1 MCVQRKREREK
12 EDESVRERRRAK
24 SRFDWSPC
32 SKELFFLTRS
42 AQRCCSP
49 FRRLS
54 LSFSFAKEE
63 TSILHAFQQVRV
75 LAFSAPLAFSGARGA
90 LNAGIATS
98 QLTMARALPRGEAR
112 GRFRFSF
119 AAGDNPAIP
128 PFLSFNLD
136 RVWPLYP
143 SPRALELPLT
153 ALEGVNEGLRLK
165 RDANAAATASI
176 FCVAPPP
183 SLLLLPLT
191 TIPSPSSSFFRFCF
205 FSS

>member
-49 FRRLS
+49 FRHLS

-63 TSILHAFQQVRV
+63 TSILLAFQQVRV

-90 LNAGIATS
+90 LNAGITTS
-98 QLTMARALPRGEAR
+98 QRTMARALPRGEAR

-176 FCVAPPP
+176 FCVAPPA
-183 SLLLLPLT
+183 L
-191 TIPSPSSSFFRFCF
+191 FFF
-205 FSS
+205 FH